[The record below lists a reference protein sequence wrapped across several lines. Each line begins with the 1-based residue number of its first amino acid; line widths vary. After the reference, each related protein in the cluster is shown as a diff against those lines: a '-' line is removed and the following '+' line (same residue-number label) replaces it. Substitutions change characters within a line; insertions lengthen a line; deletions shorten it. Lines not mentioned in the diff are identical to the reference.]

1 MTIEITEGLLLDV
14 SDEVSASL
22 GILGRA
28 GMQIALDDF
37 GTGYSSLAYLK
48 KFDID
53 FLKIDRAFVDHIE
66 TDAEDRALCTAIV
79 AMAHTLGLRVTVE
92 GVETAGQYALMRQM
106 ACDFAQGYFLSRA
119 VPVASLKLLC
129 AGSPTGPEVVH
140 RKSS

>member
-1 MTIEITEGLLLDV
+1 MVALRQCGIDPSGMTVEITEGLLLDV
-14 SDEVSASL
+14 SDEVRTSL
-22 GILGRA
+22 AALGRA

-53 FLKIDRAFVDHIE
+53 FLKIDRAFVEHIE
-66 TDAEDRALCTAIV
+66 TDAEDRALCQAIV

-92 GVETAGQYALMRQM
+92 GVETAGQFALMQHM

-119 VPVASLKLLC
+119 VPAASLKQLC
-129 AGSPTGPEVVH
+129 TA
-140 RKSS
+140 